1 METRLGYAEGAGP
14 DGVKLWPAYLC
25 FIIFGILMPFSKP
38 EFKFTT
44 LLLSLVIAIAVGF
57 MAVNILIMAFNSGN
71 GALRQTDGG
80 FAREAVG
87 SGMLFMIPFTVLAIL
102 AMVVLGWNAVM
113 PFASAAVTTAAATAG
128 TEAMK
133 KGAQGI
139 KNVLIPTVAAMVIS
153 TVWML
158 LAGILP

>member
-1 METRLGYAEGAGP
+1 METRLGYAEGTGP
-14 DGVKLWPAYLC
+14 DGVKVWPAYLC

-44 LLLSLVIAIAVGF
+44 LLLSLIIALAVGF

-71 GALRQTDGG
+71 AALRQTDGG

-102 AMVVLGWNAVM
+102 AMAVLGWNAVM

-133 KGAQGI
+133 RGAQGI
-139 KNVLIPTVAAMVIS
+139 KNVLIPTAAAMVIS

>member
-44 LLLSLVIAIAVGF
+44 LLLSLIIAIAVGF

-71 GALRQTDGG
+71 ADLRQTDGG

-102 AMVVLGWNAVM
+102 AMVVLGWNAIM

-139 KNVLIPTVAAMVIS
+139 KNVLIPTVAAMVVS

-158 LAGILP
+158 LVGILP

>member
-1 METRLGYAEGAGP
+1 VETRLGYAAGAGP
-14 DGVKLWPAYLC
+14 DGVKIWPAYLC

-44 LLLSLVIAIAVGF
+44 LLLSLIIAIAVGF

-71 GALRQTDGG
+71 ADLRQTDGG

-102 AMVVLGWNAVM
+102 AMVVLGWNAIM

-139 KNVLIPTVAAMVIS
+139 KNVLIPTVAAMVVS

-158 LAGILP
+158 LVGILP

>member
-71 GALRQTDGG
+71 AALRQTDGG

-102 AMVVLGWNAVM
+102 AMVVLGWNAIM

-139 KNVLIPTVAAMVIS
+139 KNVLIPTVAAMVVS

-158 LAGILP
+158 LVGILP

>member
-1 METRLGYAEGAGP
+1 METRLGYAEGTGP

-44 LLLSLVIAIAVGF
+44 LLLSLIIALAVGF

-71 GALRQTDGG
+71 AALRQTDGG

-102 AMVVLGWNAVM
+102 AMAVLGWNAVM

-133 KGAQGI
+133 RGAQGI
-139 KNVLIPTVAAMVIS
+139 KNVLIPTAAAMVIS